1 MKLDISIVRLG
12 QLKRQIN
19 FGSLQQWKSKIF
31 KINSVSEIH
40 HIPNSEN
47 SVNWQYLSDNIVR
60 NSIKRDNKARIT
72 MAITEYSLEDNFYM
86 RMVDKGLIIISF
98 FEVGDILRYYDIP
111 IENFILRNIYEIV
124 TLTHA
129 YPDLLNTSDGIP
141 DIIHEETRSCL
152 FDISGIKTDIAY
164 SSSKPSLCPQCEAN
178 LQQKQLPKDF
188 INNLVS
194 EIKKIRKPLFNRIS
208 DFIKCHPI
216 WAIIIGIATQLCI
229 GLIAGLV
236 ANYLYYMLSF

>member
-12 QLKRQIN
+12 QLKRQVN

-47 SVNWQYLSDNIVR
+47 SVNWQHLSDDIVR
-60 NSIKRDNKARIT
+60 TSIKRDDNARIT
-72 MAITEYSLEDNFYM
+72 MAITEYSLEANYYM
-86 RMVDKGLIIISF
+86 RMVDKRLIIISF
-98 FEVGDILRYYDIP
+98 FEVGDILRHNDIP
-111 IENFILRNIYEIV
+111 VENFILRNIYKIV

-129 YPDLLNTSDGIP
+129 YPALPNTSDGIP

-152 FDISGIKTDIAY
+152 FDMNGIKTDIAY

-178 LQQKQLPKDF
+178 LQQRQLPKDF
-188 INNLVS
+188 INCLVN

-208 DFIKCHPI
+208 DFIKRHPV

-229 GLIAGLV
+229 GLVAGWL
-236 ANYLYYMLSF
+236 ANYLYYRIKG